1 MTEKVQS
8 LLHGEYTVRH
18 FRNDVELAVRH
29 IKNLVVDAGKAEV
42 AGLINGVTSK
52 PFDKLAIGTGT
63 TAPAA
68 TDTEL
73 EAEISDSG
81 GERATATT
89 SRVTTDVA
97 NDTAQWVHQWTF
109 SGSKAVTESGILNAT
124 DTGTLL
130 ARQTFSVINVQS
142 GDKLEITWKVDVD

>member
-1 MTEKVQS
+1 VKDRA
-8 LLHGEYTVRH
+8 LLHGEFTVKH
-18 FRNDVELAVRH
+18 FSPEGELISLRH

-42 AGLINGVTSK
+42 AGLINGVTSTA
-52 PFDKLAIGTGT
+52 FDNLAIGEGT

-73 EAEISDSG
+73 ESEVTDSG

-97 NDTAQWVHQWTF
+97 NDTAQWVHEWTF
-109 SGSKAVTESGILNAT
+109 SGSLAVTESGILNAT

-130 ARQTFSVINVQS
+130 ARQTFAAINVES
-142 GDKLEITWKVDVD
+142 GDKLEITWKCDVD